1 MAHAIE
7 APASTMAEGQTSHT
21 QNQVNRLTAPQL
33 RLLHRG
39 LDPKRVGKDNK
50 NHAHMEAWDIKRYLL
65 RVFGF
70 AGYDTENRELA
81 LVREIE
87 IPGQGSN
94 SRWTVVYR
102 AQVRLTVKDVNGREL
117 GHWDGEAVGDS
128 YNQPKIGDA
137 HDMAMKTAASQALKR
152 AATNLG
158 DQFGLSLYNNGSPAP
173 VVGFSA
179 AHPPQEW
186 EKAAEPLPEPD
197 DPPVKPEQGA
207 EEVPAGVVNVDPEVF
222 QPHPDGQDFA
232 NQAGLATSREAVEN
246 VRSLADG
253 QGIANS
259 GVLAPDS
266 GQPDVLAA
274 YLERRAAELA
284 SESESDFEGF
294 MRRVRNGWNS
304 VSATRMALEE
314 ARQKGITDVVP
325 FEGDRR
331 PIQEV
336 LEIRLRALKERAAQ
350 GGDTERNAA

>member
-1 MAHAIE
+1 MAQATE
-7 APASTMAEGQTSHT
+7 APASMTAEGPTSHT
-21 QNQVNRLTAPQL
+21 QNQAGRLTAPQL

-87 IPGQGSN
+87 IPGQSSTAP

-102 AQVRLTVKDVNGREL
+102 AQVRLTVKDVTGREL

-179 AHPPQEW
+179 AHPPVEW
-186 EKAAEPLPEPD
+186 EKVAEPLPEPN
-197 DPPVKPEQGA
+197 DPPVQPEQGA
-207 EEVPAGVVNVDPEVF
+207 AEASTAAVQGEASSHAQPSQLAGQPSEHLAKMLRQVGDCWNSNNVLIFNQIGEDASRHGVLDEEFTGKSGAVTTLRKVLDDKIA
-222 QPHPDGQDFA
+222 QI
-232 NQAGLATSREAVEN
+232 QAG
-246 VRSLADG
+246 
-253 QGIANS
+253 
-259 GVLAPDS
+259 
-266 GQPDVLAA
+266 
-274 YLERRAAELA
+274 
-284 SESESDFEGF
+284 
-294 MRRVRNGWNS
+294 
-304 VSATRMALEE
+304 
-314 ARQKGITDVVP
+314 
-325 FEGDRR
+325 
-331 PIQEV
+331 
-336 LEIRLRALKERAAQ
+336 Q
-350 GGDTERNAA
+350 GGDAGRSAA

>member
-1 MAHAIE
+1 MPQGTE
-7 APASTMAEGQTSHT
+7 APAGTMAEGPTSHT

-87 IPGQGSN
+87 IPGQSSTAP

-102 AQVRLTVKDVNGREL
+102 AQVRLTVKDVTGREL

-179 AHPPQEW
+179 AHPPTEW
-186 EKAAEPLPEPD
+186 EKAAEPLPEPN
-197 DPPVKPEQGA
+197 DPPVQPEQDATVKADDGSSSSGA
-207 EEVPAGVVNVDPEVF
+207 SDQPAEPLRAASAPSEHLSKLLRQVADCWNSNNLLIFNQIGE
-222 QPHPDGQDFA
+222 DGAQH
-232 NQAGLATSREAVEN
+232 
-246 VRSLADG
+246 
-253 QGIANS
+253 
-259 GVLAPDS
+259 GVLDETFTDKRGAVTTLRT
-266 GQPDVLAA
+266 VLDG
-274 YLERRAAELA
+274 RIAE
-284 SESESDFEGF
+284 
-294 MRRVRNGWNS
+294 
-304 VSATRMALEE
+304 
-314 ARQKGITDVVP
+314 
-325 FEGDRR
+325 
-331 PIQEV
+331 IQ
-336 LEIRLRALKERAAQ
+336 AAQ
-350 GGDTERNAA
+350 GGDTERSAA